1 MNATTRVSMLAPF
14 RVRSFRFQW
23 PADLCTSWA
32 QEMEI
37 LILAWYVLVETNSVS
52 MLTLFGALQY
62 FGTLIAPGFGMLADR
77 IGHRIVLAA
86 MRVGYTAISI
96 SMVVLIF
103 TGTLTTPIVFV
114 IGTLIGLI
122 RPSDIG
128 MRSALTA
135 ATMPGEQ
142 LVVAMGVARTTS
154 DSARIFGSVL
164 GAALFAYLGMGTA
177 YVVILCCYA
186 LGVALT
192 LCVHVPPSGQP
203 RAGGEARASPWQETR
218 EGLSYVW
225 RTPCVLAAM
234 WLAYLVNMTAF
245 PITSPGLLPYVARD
259 IYHMNQTGLGTLVAS
274 FAAGALLGSLSVSYF
289 GKRIRPGRVMLVASA
304 VWHGLLLVF
313 IAMPDPTAGR
323 ATLVLAGFAQ
333 SLSMVPL
340 AVMLLH
346 VAGDRYRGRVMGVRM
361 LAIYGMPV
369 GLLAAGPLV
378 ERLGYQ
384 TTATFYCLLGIVL
397 TIAIAVYWRADIWAP
412 GAIANRR

>member
-1 MNATTRVSMLAPF
+1 MLAPF
-14 RVRSFRFQW
+14 RVRSFRYQF
-23 PADLCTSWA
+23 PADLFTSWA

-37 LILAWYVLVETNSVS
+37 LILAWYVLVATNSVA

-77 IGHRIVLAA
+77 IGHRIVLAV
-86 MRVGYTAISI
+86 MRMGYAAISI
-96 SMVVLIF
+96 SMVLLIF
-103 TGTLTTPIVFV
+103 TETLTTPIVFV

-154 DSARIFGSVL
+154 DSARIFGSLL
-164 GAALFAYLGMGTA
+164 GAALFAYLGIGTA
-177 YVVILCCYA
+177 YVVILCCYV
-186 LGVALT
+186 LGVVLT
-192 LCVHVPPSGQP
+192 LCVHVPASGLP
-203 RAGGEARASPWQETR
+203 RAGGQVRASPWQETR
-218 EGLSYVW
+218 EGLAYVW
-225 RTPCVLAAM
+225 NTPCVLAAM

-274 FAAGALLGSLSVSYF
+274 FATGALLGSLSVSYF
-289 GKRIRPGRVMLVASA
+289 GKHIRPGRVMLVASA
-304 VWHGLLLVF
+304 IWHALLLVF
-313 IAMPDPTAGR
+313 IFMPTPDMGR
-323 ATLVLAGFAQ
+323 VVLVVAGFTQ

-340 AVMLLH
+340 AVMLLN
-346 VAGDRYRGRVMGVRM
+346 VAGERFRGRVMGVRM

-369 GLLAAGPLV
+369 GLVAAGPLV
-378 ERLGYQ
+378 ERIGYVP
-384 TTATFYCLLGIVL
+384 TASGYCVLGILL

-412 GAIANRR
+412 DGPGNRR